1 MKTPAMPP
9 DYIEEFAGA
18 AKTLGGDLAAA
29 LGQSSLE
36 PYDPWD
42 KFRHQTP
49 PFGLSISQWWGI
61 VRLQRENNA
70 IPISLRQQSGKPFHY
85 CLPAFISREC
95 YFLSQ
100 KLSSL
105 DTSVSQYQRDKF
117 IYNGLTDEAIY
128 SAQLEGASTS
138 RRVARQLLEQ
148 NREPKDVSER
158 MIVNNYLAM
167 ENLQGLLDCEATPD
181 FIKDLHRTVT
191 EGTLEIASDAGTIQS
206 DQNDRVK
213 IFGDSNQIIYVPPR
227 ASELPARIQELCGF
241 INNSDPW
248 MHPLL
253 KAMVVHFMVGYDH
266 YFADGNGRTARS
278 LFYWMLLK
286 ADFPAARFL
295 VVSSL
300 LKKAPAQYARAFL
313 NVEYDGGDLTYF
325 LIYQL
330 QILRRAV
337 EQLEKYL
344 ADDLRQVAEL
354 KGRLKDRADLNNRQI
369 DILLESRGEPEK
381 LWTAQMVAERFR
393 VSRPSGHGDLSS
405 LEDMGF
411 LSRGRKGRWVVWRVV
426 PGWQKSL
433 SSGANDHVDS

>member
-42 KFRHQTP
+42 KFRYQTP

-105 DTSVSQYQRDKF
+105 DMSVSEYQRDKF

-167 ENLQGLLDCEATPD
+167 ENLQGLLDCKATPD
-181 FIKDLHRTVT
+181 FIQDLHRTVT

-213 IFGDSNQIIYVPPR
+213 IFGDSNQVIYVPPP
-227 ASELPARIQELCGF
+227 ASELPARIQELCDF

-253 KAMVVHFMVGYDH
+253 KAMVVNFMVGYDH

-300 LKKAPAQYARAFL
+300 LKKATAQYARAFL

-337 EQLEKYL
+337 EQLEKHL

-405 LEDMGF
+405 LEEMGF

>member
-1 MKTPAMPP
+1 
-9 DYIEEFAGA
+9 
-18 AKTLGGDLAAA
+18 
-29 LGQSSLE
+29 
-36 PYDPWD
+36 
-42 KFRHQTP
+42 
-49 PFGLSISQWWGI
+49 
-61 VRLQRENNA
+61 
-70 IPISLRQQSGKPFHY
+70 
-85 CLPAFISREC
+85 
-95 YFLSQ
+95 
-100 KLSSL
+100 
-105 DTSVSQYQRDKF
+105 
-117 IYNGLTDEAIY
+117 
-128 SAQLEGASTS
+128 
-138 RRVARQLLEQ
+138 
-148 NREPKDVSER
+148 
-158 MIVNNYLAM
+158 
-167 ENLQGLLDCEATPD
+167 
-181 FIKDLHRTVT
+181 
-191 EGTLEIASDAGTIQS
+191 
-206 DQNDRVK
+206 
-213 IFGDSNQIIYVPPR
+213 
-227 ASELPARIQELCGF
+227 
-241 INNSDPW
+241 

-295 VVSSL
+295 VVSAL

-405 LEDMGF
+405 LEEMGF